1 MNPTKAKELLE
12 YYLDLV
18 SKAKENFNKSLEKCK
33 QIDINQDISFEEQE
47 SLDSLSSKFVRIS
60 DILTQKLLTYF
71 IILNREE
78 TRTFI
83 DKAHFSEKVGIV
95 ENANI
100 LISIRDLRNEIS
112 HEYVN
117 ENLFELYK
125 NLIDLSYELLKII
138 QNSID
143 YSNKFLEKNI

>member
-1 MNPTKAKELLE
+1 MTPTKAKKLLE

-18 SKAKENFNKSLEKCK
+18 CKAKENFNKSLEKCK
-33 QIDINQDISFEEQE
+33 QIDINQDISFEDQE
-47 SLDSLSSKFVRIS
+47 SLDSLSSKFARIS

-71 IILNREE
+71 VILNREE

-83 DKAHFSEKVGIV
+83 DKANFAEKVGIV

-112 HEYVN
+112 HEYIN
-117 ENLFELYK
+117 ENLCELYK
-125 NLIDLSYELLKII
+125 NLIDLSYELLRII

-143 YSNKFLEKNI
+143 YSIKLLEKNI